1 MNVNPQDQIKIDLS
15 DVENISCDN
24 CQNECFV
31 MAFIIKKVS
40 ALISPTG
47 QNTLV
52 PLQVFKCDECNHINE
67 LFLEGMTN

>member
-31 MAFIIKKVS
+31 MAFCVS
-40 ALISPTG
+40 DL
-47 QNTLV
+47 
-52 PLQVFKCDECNHINE
+52 
-67 LFLEGMTN
+67 